1 MQGNQQ
7 VQKRFCGD
15 LKLGR
20 VQTYNQGTPQETV
33 SHGCSMQ
40 IVFLNAKYLADQLK
54 MIDHENDLWRKM
66 LFQVPFDWI
75 KHNPQQFQSE
85 LVKYRDQLDNGRV
98 DKINSADLRWL
109 KTYVKIMID
118 ITEQQ
123 IMLDA

>member
-1 MQGNQQ
+1 MQNTQQ
-7 VQKRFCGD
+7 VQRRFCGD
-15 LKLGR
+15 LKVHR
-20 VQTYNQGTPQETV
+20 VQICNQGTPQEYL
-33 SHGCSMQ
+33 SCGCAME
-40 IVFLNAKYLADQLK
+40 IVFSNCKSIAYHLQQ
-54 MIDHENDLWRKM
+54 IDPDNDLWRKM

-75 KHNPQQFQSE
+75 KKNPKQVQSE

-98 DKINSADLRWL
+98 DKVNHSDVRWM